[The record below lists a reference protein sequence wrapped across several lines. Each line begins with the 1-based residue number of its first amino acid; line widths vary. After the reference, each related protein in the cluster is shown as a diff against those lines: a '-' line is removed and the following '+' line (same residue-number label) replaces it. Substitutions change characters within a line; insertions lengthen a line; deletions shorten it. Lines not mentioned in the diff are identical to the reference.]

1 MDKVILLEMQL
12 KDALDRELNLK
23 KLNDSIMSA
32 MNGISNKDNKK
43 ELSILNKINEENI
56 NKLNDRINTLEL
68 EVISIMNIE

>member
-1 MDKVILLEMQL
+1 
-12 KDALDRELNLK
+12 
-23 KLNDSIMSA
+23 MSA
-32 MNGISNKDNKK
+32 MNGISNKDSKK